1 MPDSPSQRVN
11 WRLHISAGYRAVE
24 AHTLAGF
31 FRLALP
37 RIASVAHHATSRRV
51 SVIVRTWRG
60 WTRPEDTDAYA
71 EYILGTGIVEYKATP
86 GNQGACIVSRPDG
99 DRTEFLTISFW
110 DSRDSIIAFAGD
122 DIDRAVFY
130 PEDDRYLIDRETTV
144 KHFTVH

>member
-1 MPDSPSQRVN
+1 M
-11 WRLHISAGYRAVE
+11 
-24 AHTLAGF
+24 
-31 FRLALP
+31 
-37 RIASVAHHATSRRV
+37 
-51 SVIVRTWRG
+51 IVRTWRG

-71 EYILGTGIVEYKATP
+71 EYITGTGIVAYKETS
-86 GNQGACIVSRPDG
+86 GNKGAYLVSRSDG

-110 DSRDSIIAFAGD
+110 DDRESIVAFAGQ